1 MTSIVE
7 LFPKSRK
14 LAYDSRQLLCQLQNG
29 QIGASELFLSVEEL
43 GRQLSIMEG
52 MLPRETPAQRQVWG
66 MKLKELRVEVANLQR
81 QGDYYNRMMMQRSN
95 YERQREDLL
104 ALRRRSRKSGVDA
117 HGTRIGEAM
126 NDLAEESDSWASSHN
141 MVSELIGSGQAS
153 LSSLVE
159 QRQRLKG
166 IKRVLFQITNKLGL
180 SNSLMRIVERRD
192 ATDAY
197 LVFGGMILTLIV
209 LYLCWFW

>member
-1 MTSIVE
+1 
-7 LFPKSRK
+7 
-14 LAYDSRQLLCQLQNG
+14 
-29 QIGASELFLSVEEL
+29 
-43 GRQLSIMEG
+43 MEG

-66 MKLKELRVEVANLQR
+66 MKLKELREEVANLQR
-81 QGDYYNRMMMQRSN
+81 QGDYYNCMMMQRSN

-117 HGTRIGEAM
+117 NGTSTGEAI

-166 IKRVLFQITNKLGL
+166 IKRVIFQITNKLGL